1 MEVLFIL
8 ILDRVVVHQPVD
20 PIARLVEYCL
30 GREATTALELLEY
43 RHLVLR
49 VEDVELA
56 VGGDEA
62 VGEL

>member
-1 MEVLFIL
+1 MEVLLIL

-20 PIARLVEYCL
+20 SVARLVEHGL
-30 GREATTALELLEY
+30 GREATTTLKLLEY

-49 VEDVELA
+49 VEDVKLA

-62 VGEL
+62 VGKL